1 MQNTLKIKRTKPA
14 LAFNLAIIACEIAAI
29 IIVFFKIGYYPLEYY
44 TEDSNL
50 FALVACA
57 VMAGFQVR
65 YLKSGKEIPHSVQM
79 FKYMAAAVL
88 SVTFIVVLAV
98 LSPMRGEGINGW
110 LYMLF
115 NKDFTFLHTLCPILT
130 ILSFVLF
137 EKEPHLDAKSAFTA
151 TIPTLLYAIV
161 LIILNIVGIVGVVDG
176 PYPFLRVMNQP
187 LYMSFVWFIVIVGGA
202 FFLALL
208 LQKLNSTGRKS
219 K

>member
-1 MQNTLKIKRTKPA
+1 MQNTLKIKRTKTA

-29 IIVFFKIGYYPLEYY
+29 IIVFFKIGCYPLVYY

-115 NKDFTFLHTLCPILT
+115 MYSYIILQITDRNKCKVMLFCHFSTLTKTSPFYILYCPILT
-130 ILSFVLF
+130 ILSFVLL
-137 EKEPHLDAKSAFTA
+137 KKNL
-151 TIPTLLYAIV
+151 TLTQISFHGYNPYINICDCGN
-161 LIILNIVGIVGVVDG
+161 III
-176 PYPFLRVMNQP
+176 
-187 LYMSFVWFIVIVGGA
+187 
-202 FFLALL
+202 
-208 LQKLNSTGRKS
+208 
-219 K
+219 

>member
-1 MQNTLKIKRTKPA
+1 MQNTFKIKRTKTA

-29 IIVFFKIGYYPLEYY
+29 IIVFLKIDYYPLEYY

-88 SVTFIVVLAV
+88 SVTFIVVIAV

-110 LYMLF
+110 FYMLF

-137 EKEPHLDAKSAFTA
+137 EKEPYLDTKSAFTA
-151 TIPTLLYAIV
+151 TIPTLIYAIV
-161 LIILNIVGIVGVVDG
+161 LVFLNTIRAFTG
-176 PYPFLRVMNQP
+176 PYPFLLVHNQP
-187 LYMSFVWFIVIVGGA
+187 VYMSVIWFIVIVGGA

-208 LQKLNSTGRKS
+208 LQKLNSIGRKS